1 MIWVYGQK
9 EAAFKIFVIA
19 VALSKPFFQT
29 TDRIKTRRIYPES
42 PNADSVKEVR
52 RGCESLEKDINAVWA
67 LRLDHLL
74 TSGHLS
80 FVSHQIS
87 LCQSLISHAL
97 EGLVYYHT
105 YDRFFLG
112 CSVVLGFVGWTSY
125 VVLQILKT
133 HANLN
138 RNPSILRQVRAY
150 VLIYPPLRSLL
161 SKLARLNLF
170 GLCAGP
176 ESHVSE
182 DFYVCGCSDHCI
194 PAYPKEPSYL
204 LHLLPAACPCVVFC
218 C

>member
-29 TDRIKTRRIYPES
+29 IDRIKTRRIYPES

-52 RGCESLEKDINAVWA
+52 RGCESLEKDINAVSA

-74 TSGHLS
+74 TSGHL
-80 FVSHQIS
+80 FVVSHQIS

-161 SKLARLNLF
+161 SKLTRLNLF

-182 DFYVCGCSDHCI
+182 DFYVCGCGDHCI